1 MRTKV
6 LLLSE
11 LLDWFEGVLDAR
23 ADHVG
28 DRFTLFATDER
39 FIEFH
44 VDADEV
50 RVEGVTNYSL
60 PHEQW
65 LGERDVVKIAVMGW
79 ALDLPEG
86 SDPRY
91 IRRWSANDPTR
102 DIVTNVM
109 RVFTAMYLGAHV
121 TEVRVTQRAVRHSH
135 GG

>member
-1 MRTKV
+1 MQTKV

-11 LLDWFEGVLDAR
+11 LLDWFEGVLEAR
-23 ADHVG
+23 DEHVG
-28 DRFTLFATDER
+28 ERFTFFATDER
-39 FIEFH
+39 FVEFH
-44 VDADEV
+44 VDADEL

-91 IRRWSANDPTR
+91 IRRWGVSDATS
-102 DIVTNVM
+102 DIVSNVM
-109 RVFTAMYLGAHV
+109 RVFTSMYLRAHA
-121 TEVRVTQRAVRHSH
+121 TEVVVTQRAVRHSR

>member
-1 MRTKV
+1 MYTKV
-6 LLLSE
+6 MALSD

-23 ADHVG
+23 GEHVG
-28 DRFTLFATDER
+28 DRFTFFASDER
-39 FIEFH
+39 FVEFH
-44 VDADEV
+44 IDAHEL

-79 ALDLPEG
+79 ALDLPQG

-91 IRRWSANDPTR
+91 IRRWGPSDPTS
-102 DIVTNVM
+102 DIVSNVM
-109 RVFTAMYLGAHV
+109 RVFTSMYLRAHV
-121 TEVRVTQRAVRHSH
+121 TDIVVTQRAVRPSF

>member
-1 MRTKV
+1 MQTRV

-11 LLDWFEGVLDAR
+11 LLDWFEGVLDTR
-23 ADHVG
+23 EFHVG
-28 DRFTLFATDER
+28 ERFTLFASDER
-39 FIEFH
+39 FVEFH
-44 VDADEV
+44 VDADEL

-79 ALDLPEG
+79 ALDLPAG
-86 SDPRY
+86 SEPRY
-91 IRRWSANDPTR
+91 IRRWGPSDATA
-102 DIVTNVM
+102 DIVSNVM
-109 RVFTAMYLGAHV
+109 RVFTSMYLGAHV